1 MRHYHSA
8 ARGEFARSVEFW
20 VTRASE
26 TRVFRIDSAVLGIWG
41 SGRISVRRVL
51 QGRGLVPHT
60 PCLFLAA
67 FLPHAHTRPWRPPP
81 AQRVRLPPAPSHPAP
96 APPGSRS
103 HKTVRH
109 WLRRAVWCTQ
119 GHSTSCP
126 PRPPEHTHPLHLP
139 ACLSI
144 PPTLVP
150 PTLLPRCTG
159 RDRRRPHDRVTDQ
172 KMRPTCFALLALLAV
187 FAAAQN
193 PCALEC
199 RRQTCSSLNH
209 SFSCEELSGFGC
221 DCVSRR
227 WVLKPHAHRLAA
239 APLTRIAAHARTG
252 GLLRRRAGSHRAAAT
267 TSARQ
272 AATHPQAA
280 GSDRRPPHQRR
291 RRRRPWRTRG

>member
-1 MRHYHSA
+1 MEPFPDHS
-8 ARGEFARSVEFW
+8 S
-20 VTRASE
+20 
-26 TRVFRIDSAVLGIWG
+26 
-41 SGRISVRRVL
+41 
-51 QGRGLVPHT
+51 
-60 PCLFLAA
+60 
-67 FLPHAHTRPWRPPP
+67 
-81 AQRVRLPPAPSHPAP
+81 LPPFPDHFVPN
-96 APPGSRS
+96 
-103 HKTVRH
+103 
-109 WLRRAVWCTQ
+109 
-119 GHSTSCP
+119 HSS
-126 PRPPEHTHPLHLP
+126 
-139 ACLSI
+139 
-144 PPTLVP
+144 
-150 PTLLPRCTG
+150 LLPFPVAQVVIA
-159 RDRRRPHDRVTDQ
+159 DALVTDS

-221 DCVSRR
+221 DCVSRCG
-227 WVLKPHAHRLAA
+227 VLKPHAHRLAA

-291 RRRRPWRTRG
+291 RRRRPWRTRR